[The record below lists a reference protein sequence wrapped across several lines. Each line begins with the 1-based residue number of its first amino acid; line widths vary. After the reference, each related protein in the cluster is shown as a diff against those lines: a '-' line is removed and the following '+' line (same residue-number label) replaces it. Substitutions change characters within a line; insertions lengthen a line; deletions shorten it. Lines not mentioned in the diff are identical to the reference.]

1 MSEVAF
7 QDVASV
13 NLFYSNSRSRVVL
26 GPVSYPTKVHFD
38 TTFALQY
45 GKFSRLGGRAATSIS
60 FHFISFHFISF
71 HIFMEGGP
79 SVITDLQGALRLH
92 YTYITSKRKIITNM
106 KTNYNV

>member
-1 MSEVAF
+1 MHFKAIPNEVVDF
-7 QDVASV
+7 CVGDQNIQIEGSIGLL
-13 NLFYSNSRSRVVL
+13 LFV
-26 GPVSYPTKVHFD
+26 
-38 TTFALQY
+38 
-45 GKFSRLGGRAATSIS
+45 
-60 FHFISFHFISF
+60 SFHFISF

>member
-1 MSEVAF
+1 MGAGERFDIFLDSDEDIPESQRKCSGVMN
-7 QDVASV
+7 SSCTSI
-13 NLFYSNSRSRVVL
+13 NLI
-26 GPVSYPTKVHFD
+26 PTHFIS
-38 TTFALQY
+38 FH
-45 GKFSRLGGRAATSIS
+45 FIS

-106 KTNYNV
+106 KTKYNV